1 MSSRC
6 DAGIGAGYSLVA
18 VMLPN
23 HCIMAPRH
31 VATCLGIVMQWV
43 RITAATKAEG
53 RRGMGDGRECPV
65 D

>member
-31 VATCLGIVMQWV
+31 VAMQWV